1 MKLKQIENELKKAK
15 DQIII
20 GTSNNDKHELTIKRL
35 KKQISMITWV
45 CEK

>member
-15 DQIII
+15 EQIII
-20 GTSNNDKHELTIKRL
+20 GTNNNDKHELTIKRL